1 MSGKS
6 PARRGVNPQEALD
19 LAQHARPQDRERA
32 GPFRPRTSP
41 AMPGTRRAKQIGL
54 SAVRSRAALDLAP
67 QHRGLVTMPEPAGRT
82 GVTGWVSKG
91 A

>member
-6 PARRGVNPQEALD
+6 SARRGVYAQEGLD
-19 LAQHARPQDRERA
+19 LAQHARPQHRQRA

-54 SAVRSRAALDLAP
+54 SAGRSLAAVDLA
-67 QHRGLVTMPEPAGRT
+67 R
-82 GVTGWVSKG
+82 
-91 A
+91 